1 MKRNEAGG
9 EMTRTA
15 EYALCGRVL
24 LGEWDAVVAAG
35 VSDAEQFVLPETR
48 AVWKVAQEHGGD
60 AAAIYTAME
69 GQTLDG
75 RPADEVLSEM
85 EDAGV
90 SGALTDAYAKIVT
103 GAWRKRGRVSA
114 YEGLAKAVGAD
125 DAEAV
130 SYWSGKLAE
139 YETDAGGGGLA
150 LVSDADLHAMAVPP
164 PVPVV
169 EGLLDVG
176 EVGLLVGAA
185 KAGKSWF
192 LLQMAKCVAAGVPFL
207 GRATRQGAV
216 CYINAEV
223 GADAWKRRSDAVT
236 DALGIQP
243 PPVYHASTR
252 GQRNVTLLT
261 LPVVLRKALKAVSV
275 ERVALVIVDP
285 FYALVDERMDEN
297 NASDVKA
304 VMFEFQRLAVELGA
318 AVVVA
323 HHTGKGDVGAKS
335 AGDRARGSSAFAG
348 SPDAFFTLTPTGTPE
363 ENLWKLD
370 GRRRNGI
377 GPEPRMLQFEFPLWR
392 DIGPATEETGGRAG
406 APRKYTVATVVEA
419 FKHDGEV
426 LSKGDIMT
434 RTGMSEATFRR
445 LVADIMQQPKAV
457 LEKMPDGRYRI
468 AGGGDEDF

>member
-1 MKRNEAGG
+1 MKRTEESGG
-9 EMTRTA
+9 ELVRTA

-24 LGEWDAVVAAG
+24 LGEWEAVVAAG

-48 AVWKVAQEHGGD
+48 AVWKVAQEHKGD
-60 AAAIYTAME
+60 AAAVYEAMD
-69 GQTLDG
+69 GQTLDD
-75 RPADEVLSEM
+75 RPADKVLRKM
-85 EDAGV
+85 EDDAV
-90 SGALTDAYAKIVT
+90 SGTLTDAYAKIVT
-103 GAWRKRGRVSA
+103 DAWRKRGRVRA
-114 YEGLAKAVGAD
+114 YEELAKAAGSD

-150 LVSDADLHAMAVPP
+150 LVSDVDLHALDVPP

-176 EVGLLVGAA
+176 EVGLLTAPA

-207 GRATRQGAV
+207 GRTTRQGAV

-261 LPVVLRKALKAVSV
+261 LPVVLRKSLKAVGL

-285 FYALVDERMDEN
+285 FYALVDEKMDEN

-318 AVVVA
+318 AVVVC
-323 HHTGKGDVGAKS
+323 HHTGKGDAGAKS

-377 GPEPRMLQFEFPLWR
+377 GPEPRTLQFEFPLWR
-392 DIGPATEETGGRAG
+392 DIGPASGDIGPTSAKR
-406 APRKYTVATVVEA
+406 YTLADLQAA
-419 FKHDGEV
+419 FTSDGEV
-426 LSKGDIMT
+426 LTVAEMVR
-434 RTGMSEATFRR
+434 RTGMGKSRVYELLKEAQTKPRPPIVREGDGFR
-445 LVADIMQQPKAV
+445 LYNGAQD
-457 LEKMPDGRYRI
+457 
-468 AGGGDEDF
+468 DF

>member
-1 MKRNEAGG
+1 MKRTEESGG
-9 EMTRTA
+9 EIARTA

-24 LGEWDAVVAAG
+24 LGEWEAVVAAG
-35 VSDAEQFVLPETR
+35 VSNAEQFVLPETR
-48 AVWKVAQEHGGD
+48 AVWKVAQEHKGD
-60 AAAIYTAME
+60 AGAVYEAMD

-75 RPADEVLSEM
+75 RPANKVLREM
-85 EDAGV
+85 EDEGV
-90 SGALTDAYAKIVT
+90 SGTLTDSYAKILLD
-103 GAWRKRGRVSA
+103 AWRKRGRVRS
-114 YEGLAKAVGAD
+114 YEELAKAVESD
-125 DAEAV
+125 DDKAV

-150 LVSDADLHAMAVPP
+150 LVSDADLHALDVPP

-176 EVGLLVGAA
+176 EVGLLTAPA

-192 LLQMAKCVAAGVPFL
+192 LLQMAKCVAAGIPFL
-207 GRATRQGAV
+207 GKATRQGAV

-261 LPVVLRKALKAVSV
+261 LPVVLRKALKAVGV

-285 FYALVDERMDEN
+285 FYALVDEKMDEN

-318 AVVVA
+318 AVVVC
-323 HHTGKGDVGAKS
+323 HHTGKGDAGAKS

-377 GPEPRMLQFEFPLWR
+377 GPEPRTLQFEFPLWR
-392 DIGPATEETGGRAG
+392 DIGPASGDIGPTSAKRYTLADLQGAFTAG
-406 APRKYTVATVVEA
+406 
-419 FKHDGEV
+419 GEV
-426 LSKGDIMT
+426 LTVAEMVR
-434 RTGMSEATFRR
+434 RTGMGKSRVYELLKEAQTKPRPPIVREGDGFR
-445 LVADIMQQPKAV
+445 LYNGAQD
-457 LEKMPDGRYRI
+457 
-468 AGGGDEDF
+468 DF